1 MECREFTYRETRMG
15 GLTHTILISLKDFEV
30 ISPTRM
36 KRTKSMTHG
45 MDIYCIEDW
54 GSVAILRFERS
65 NRGNTYLYCSSNISE
80 KLCNELRGVFEIT
93 DSVEETIKY
102 LQSKLS
108 QIKIEV

>member
-1 MECREFTYRETRMG
+1 MECREFTYRYTKMG
-15 GLTHTILISLKDFEV
+15 GLTLTVILNKENLEV
-30 ISPTRM
+30 IEPVRRRSR
-36 KRTKSMTHG
+36 SGIHG
-45 MDIYCIEDW
+45 EDIYCIEDW
-54 GSVAILRFERS
+54 GSVIVLRFERS